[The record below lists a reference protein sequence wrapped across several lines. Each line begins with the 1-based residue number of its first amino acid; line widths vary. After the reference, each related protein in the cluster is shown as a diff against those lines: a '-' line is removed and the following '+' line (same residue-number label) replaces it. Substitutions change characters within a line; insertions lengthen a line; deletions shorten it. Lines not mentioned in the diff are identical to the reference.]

1 MCSHV
6 PGRLSVILS
15 VAFLPLRVTTI
26 VYSPT
31 SFSLT
36 PCTVSLYESPTEVAV
51 YDDSVALS
59 MSPSLWYH
67 CTTADSR
74 GEANTLASSVVELP
88 VSTYWISDWM
98 MTSGL
103 AVEGE

>member
-1 MCSHV
+1 MYV
-6 PGRLSVILS
+6 PGKFSVILS
-15 VAFLPLRVTTI
+15 VAFLPSRVTTI

-36 PCTVSLYESPTEVAV
+36 PFTVSLYKSPAEVIV
-51 YDDSVALS
+51 YADSVALS
-59 MSPSLWYH
+59 MNLPLWYH
-67 CTTADSR
+67 CTTADSG
-74 GEANTLASSVVELP
+74 GEANTLASNVVDLSA
-88 VSTYWISDWM
+88 STYWISDWM